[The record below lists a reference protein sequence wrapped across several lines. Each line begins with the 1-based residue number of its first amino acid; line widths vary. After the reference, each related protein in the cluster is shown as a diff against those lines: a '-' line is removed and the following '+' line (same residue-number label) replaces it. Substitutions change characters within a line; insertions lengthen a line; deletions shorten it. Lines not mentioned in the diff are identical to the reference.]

1 MKCFFRDPETAQF
14 MGLQLIKPTT
24 LCHKKAFMTNTK
36 NIYVLMNDTLNDKDK
51 WYIGAEEQVDA
62 SQINPYSHV
71 R

>member
-1 MKCFFRDPETAQF
+1 
-14 MGLQLIKPTT
+14 
-24 LCHKKAFMTNTK
+24 MTNTK